1 MAHYFA
7 AMLAAEDKL
16 FLKFSSAGLAANPGI
31 ELPEVVSKLLKKVG
45 VKKFTHIPVML
56 TAKSAE
62 SADLILAMTAAHKA
76 RIIGLYPAA
85 AEKTFTLARFAG
97 LPDGDIPDPYGRGDK
112 FYAEIFALIRSAV
125 KASIEK
131 LKNK

>member
-7 AMLAAEDKL
+7 AKLAAEDKL
-16 FLKFSSAGLAANPGI
+16 FLKFSSAGLSANPGVEI
-31 ELPEVVSKLLKKVG
+31 PEIVKKLLKKVG
-45 VKKFTHIPVML
+45 VKKFTHVPVML

-62 SADLILAMTAAHKA
+62 SADLILAMTAAQKA
-76 RIIGLYPAA
+76 RIAALYPAA
-85 AEKTFTLARFAG
+85 AGKTFTLASFAG
-97 LPDGDIPDPYGRGDK
+97 LLGGDIPDPYGRGDK
-112 FYAEIFALIRSAV
+112 FYAETFALIRSAV